1 MSQMKS
7 AAPVATLIGDL
18 VGSRRARDRVE
29 LHQRFREALAEVETA
44 VPALTSL
51 RITVGDEFQGCFQR
65 LGEAA
70 SAALR
75 LRLLLLPEADVRFGI
90 GWGEVTVLEGA
101 PRVEDGPGW
110 WAARDAIAVVARDA
124 GKAALRSTRT
134 QYRRAPR
141 TAGPDERPVNAALRL
156 RDQVV
161 GSLDARSLSVLRGL
175 LDGVPQTSLAEQLG
189 VSASAVSQRIR
200 ADGLGVVVAAESDLG
215 GLR

>member
-75 LRLLLLPEADVRFGI
+75 LRLLLLPEAAVRFGI

-110 WAARDAIAVVARDA
+110 WAARDAIEVVARDA

-134 QYRRAPR
+134 LSRRAPR

-161 GSLDARSLSVLRGL
+161 GALDARSLSVLRGL
-175 LDGVPQTSLAEQLG
+175 LDGVPQASLAEQLG